1 MMEKSEVFKC
11 EHCEVIVAV
20 LQGGSG
26 ELTCCDNK
34 MKEVTPDEAKRLVHG
49 MQRPGTP

>member
-11 EHCEVIVAV
+11 ENCEVIVAV
-20 LQGGSG
+20 LQGGRG
-26 ELTCCDNK
+26 ELMCCDNK

>member
-1 MMEKSEVFKC
+1 MTEKSEVFKC
-11 EHCEVIVAV
+11 KQCGAIVAV
-20 LQGGSG
+20 LVGGDG

-34 MKEVTPDEAKRLVHG
+34 MKEVTPVEAKKLIHN